1 VVETKYEVK
10 EEGCSM
16 AINVVEMV
24 EVSRV
29 MSEIKGGKIE
39 KWVSEDTHEDIVV
52 IDEKGNRYEVKY
64 ISANPK

>member
-1 VVETKYEVK
+1 
-10 EEGCSM
+10 M
-16 AINVVEMV
+16 AINMVEMV

-52 IDEKGNRYEVKY
+52 VDGNGNRYEVKY
-64 ISANPK
+64 ISANSNQNSLTIKMRKNK